1 MPRVGPSAAGG
12 TRYGCNIRS
21 GGPILRGDHP
31 LRGSSIFHAKQRQ
44 CIPVNHMQNV
54 FRSIQESTQVMNDLR
69 SSPFSAALRL
79 CIIVNANRRG
89 ERFGN
94 ETTPSR
100 YRARCGKRLFT
111 ACKVLSEIPTNPP
124 FFPSSVKIQLIY

>member
-1 MPRVGPSAAGG
+1 MAGIFGPGG
-12 TRYGCNIRS
+12 S
-21 GGPILRGDHP
+21 ILRGDNP

-44 CIPVNHMQNV
+44 CIPVNRMQNV

-69 SSPFSAALRL
+69 SSPFAAALRL
-79 CIIVNANRRG
+79 CINVNANRRG

-94 ETTPSR
+94 ETR

-111 ACKVLSEIPTNPP
+111 TCKVLSEIPTNQP
-124 FFPSSVKIQLIY
+124 FSSNSAKIQLIYQAAYIHVTVMYFI